1 MKVGKLRIGAM
12 SFSLYGAQ
20 SSASDTENMQKMLI
34 KLSCGKKE
42 GNVAGRRKGKELEL
56 KHDHPGL

>member
-1 MKVGKLRIGAM
+1 MSFSS
-12 SFSLYGAQ
+12 SFSLYGVQ
-20 SSASDTENMQKMLI
+20 SSASGTENMQKILI

-56 KHDHPGL
+56 EHDHPGL